1 VPAAAHSLQPHTSPH
16 VLSPHLF
23 FLPHP
28 APLDSP
34 LCAPQILEG
43 SDGKPAASSPLPG
56 EPRPEPHPY
65 YLGKEEAGFP
75 DGDPAPR
82 AFRYRKWKLPGD
94 ISLVART
101 TVHAVSRKG
110 GVPKFVS
117 AFALNEWD
125 PKLSGACGRVWRGG
139 LPGGD
144 GAT

>member
-1 VPAAAHSLQPHTSPH
+1 MFAPPLILSRLAQPPPLTHTRTPFLSLS
-16 VLSPHLF
+16 SS
-23 FLPHP
+23 HP
-28 APLDSP
+28 PP
-34 LCAPQILEG
+34 PPPAPQILEG

-65 YLGKEEAGFP
+65 YLGKEESGFP

-125 PKLSGACGRVWRGG
+125 PKLSGA
-139 LPGGD
+139 
-144 GAT
+144 